1 MCQRMAN
8 EGEAERLLKHDDI
21 STTLI
26 VDILMEFKR
35 LKLSGLDL
43 PPIQPEEKETIKGI
57 LGRVKTSQDFGWAV
71 GELLNCD
78 WAKEVTAKMGKEEKT
93 ELENHLK
100 MYLNGLTTGREFA
113 LEKTDRYEMEGKK
126 GAKVMVKKEVS
137 KGKKILTLLGR
148 TAEINKEQEE
158 SLGNRGVDTSCI
170 LKSPKCV
177 LILNGPVCF
186 VNHDCNPNAKFAWL
200 PNNKEMCFETKRK
213 IKPGE
218 ELTIDYGANYFGR
231 SNKNCECQT
240 CETEK
245 KGAFRKLKRGERR
258 DLDLYIPEEEKK
270 MVQVNVLCFYQL
282 FQ

>member
-93 ELENHLK
+93 ELERHLK

-148 TAEINKEQEE
+148 TAEINEEQEE

-186 VNHDCNPNAKFAWL
+186 VNHDCNPNAKFACL
-200 PNNKEMCFETKRK
+200 PNKEMCFETKRK

-231 SNKNCECQT
+231 SKKNDSCCFCQSSWRHSQ
-240 CETEK
+240 EL
-245 KGAFRKLKRGERR
+245 RMPDVR
-258 DLDLYIPEEEKK
+258 DREEGG
-270 MVQVNVLCFYQL
+270 V
-282 FQ
+282 

>member
-1 MCQRMAN
+1 
-8 EGEAERLLKHDDI
+8 
-21 STTLI
+21 
-26 VDILMEFKR
+26 
-35 LKLSGLDL
+35 
-43 PPIQPEEKETIKGI
+43 
-57 LGRVKTSQDFGWAV
+57 
-71 GELLNCD
+71 
-78 WAKEVTAKMGKEEKT
+78 
-93 ELENHLK
+93 
-100 MYLNGLTTGREFA
+100 
-113 LEKTDRYEMEGKK
+113 MEGYE
-126 GAKVMVKKEVS
+126 GAKIMAKKEVG

-186 VNHDCNPNAKFAWL
+186 VNHDCNPNCKFACL
-200 PNNKEMCFETKRK
+200 PKNEMCFETKRK

-245 KGAFRKLKRGERR
+245 KGAFRKLKRGEQRN
-258 DLDLYIPEEEKK
+258 LDYYIPEEEKK